1 MPKNFSYIAEAKE
14 FSIIEQKHGE
24 YVLRSLREWPE
35 NAVILHKIAPFKL
48 CNPTKMQFSEK
59 TFKKPVR
66 KWAKKLFIYVEGI
79 PCIKTEP
86 LTEVQKFGIID
97 AKYDASKRKE

>member
-1 MPKNFSYIAEAKE
+1 LEKRLKQAAPGGRSAGRFFYSFELRFPKI
-14 FSIIEQKHGE
+14 
-24 YVLRSLREWPE
+24 
-35 NAVILHKIAPFKL
+35 NAILHKISHHKL
-48 CNPTKMQFSEK
+48 CKPTKMQFSEK

-79 PCIKTEP
+79 PCIKTAP

-97 AKYDASKRKE
+97 AKSDVSKRKEYL

>member
-1 MPKNFSYIAEAKE
+1 MESRKGPK
-14 FSIIEQKHGE
+14 
-24 YVLRSLREWPE
+24 
-35 NAVILHKIAPFKL
+35 NAVILHKIAQAEL
-48 CNPTKMQFSEK
+48 CNPTKLQISEK
-59 TFKKPVR
+59 TFIKPVR

-97 AKYDASKRKE
+97 VKCDASKRKE